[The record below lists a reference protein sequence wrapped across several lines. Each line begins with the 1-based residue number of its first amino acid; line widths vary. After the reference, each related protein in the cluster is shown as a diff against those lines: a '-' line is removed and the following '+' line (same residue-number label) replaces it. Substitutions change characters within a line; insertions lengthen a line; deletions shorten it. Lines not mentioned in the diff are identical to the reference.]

1 MKRVLFAAASVAL
14 VVVGASPASAQTTT
28 ASVVIH
34 TTVTDAVQLQCPG
47 ANGTWEVEADVEVYN
62 PTTTAKFATLTDFD
76 VQYETP
82 TEAEVYQPNVAVY
95 ESGGFDNGFS
105 LNPGETKV
113 FHARVRA
120 DIPCDATNA
129 EFIAE
134 MKVSGDRR
142 NYAAGDFFLE
152 DATPVPSGAIGLI
165 GVAGVIGVGLLLAN
179 RRRGNNAPVPEHVS
193 AA

>member
-1 MKRVLFAAASVAL
+1 M
-14 VVVGASPASAQTTT
+14 TT
-28 ASVVIH
+28 AEKPS
-34 TTVTDAVQLQCPG
+34 TKQAMDAVL
-47 ANGTWEVEADVEVYN
+47 
-62 PTTTAKFATLTDFD
+62 
-76 VQYETP
+76 
-82 TEAEVYQPNVAVY
+82 AVY

-152 DATPVPSGAIGLI
+152 DATPVPSGAIGLV
-165 GVAGVIGVGLLLAN
+165 GVAGVIGVGLVLAN
-179 RRRGNNAPVPEHVS
+179 RRRGNNTSTPEH
-193 AA
+193 AAAA